1 MTKRII
7 ILILFFSILSQLVIV
22 DDLKANTAEQRLIEV
37 EKQLQAVANQIKQ
50 YEGEKTNLEKAI
62 LSNDSALNQVNSEL
76 AEVQARLVKAEEALA
91 EALAGYDQSLENL
104 AAVQQNII
112 QEQTKLGKIKNEIT
126 DVKDEL
132 FETQKNLNLAKEDL
146 QEQAVELYI
155 NGVMSP
161 STALFIDLNEL
172 SDFLAALGYASS
184 IVDSAYEIVEQLN
197 AFERLAETQTE
208 FLTIRE
214 EERETSI
221 TNLQEEEEKKNQISI
236 EAEEFADDVE
246 RKKNIVESEKR
257 QVENKKARVL
267 AERQK
272 AQKLLNQANQQLE
285 KLDKEHA
292 DLEKLE
298 DAIQADI
305 DRLMSVGGVAP
316 GKLSWPI
323 TGSYVSSGYKWRRLG
338 GTTSFHGAIDIPSST
353 GTPIKAAAG
362 GVVIVARYYGAAGR
376 TVFIDHGGGMTTL
389 YFHMNK
395 IYVSVGQT
403 VVTGDVIGSVGT
415 TGRTTGPHLHF
426 EVRLKNPSSVNCSRP
441 YLDPTSRGRMNP
453 YCFLDG

>member
-62 LSNDSALNQVNSEL
+62 LSNDSALKQVNSEL
-76 AEVQARLVKAEEALA
+76 AQVQARLVKAEEALE

-246 RKKNIVESEKR
+246 MKKNIVESEKR

>member
-1 MTKRII
+1 MNKRAII
-7 ILILFFSILSQLVIV
+7 SVLFFSLIIQLVLV
-22 DDLKANTAEQRLIEV
+22 DDLNANTAEERLIEV

-50 YEGEKTNLEKAI
+50 YEGEKTNLEKNI
-62 LSNDSALNQVNSEL
+62 LANDSALNQVNREL
-76 AEVQARLVKAEEALA
+76 TQVQSRLIEAEKDLQ
-91 EALAGYDQSLENL
+91 EALAGYDESLENL

-112 QEQTKLGKIKNEIT
+112 QEQTKLGKIKSEIT
-126 DVKDEL
+126 DVKEEL
-132 FETQKNLNLAKEDL
+132 FETQKSLNLAKEDL
-146 QEQAVELYI
+146 QEQAVKLYI

-214 EERETSI
+214 TERETTI
-221 TNLQEEEEKKNQISI
+221 TNLQDEEEKKNQISI

-257 QVENKKARVL
+257 QVENKKAKVL
-267 AERQK
+267 DERRK
-272 AQKLLNQANQQLE
+272 AQNLLNQANKQLE

-403 VVTGDVIGSVGT
+403 VVTGDTIGSVGT

-426 EVRLKNPSSVNCSRP
+426 EVRLKNPASANCSLP

-453 YCFLDG
+453 YCFLD

>member
-1 MTKRII
+1 MSRRII
-7 ILILFFSILSQLVIV
+7 IPILLFSLLSQTVLV
-22 DDLKANTAEQRLIEV
+22 DDLNANTAEERLIEV

-50 YEGEKTNLEKAI
+50 YEGEKTNLEKNI
-62 LSNDSALNQVNSEL
+62 LANDSALNQVNREL
-76 AEVQARLVKAEEALA
+76 AEVQTRLVKAEQELD

-126 DVKDEL
+126 DVKEDL
-132 FETQKNLNLAKEDL
+132 FETQKSLNIAKEDL

-172 SDFLAALGYASS
+172 SEFLAALGYASS

-197 AFERLAETQTE
+197 AFERLSETQTE
-208 FLTIRE
+208 FLTVRE

-221 TNLQEEEEKKNQISI
+221 TNLQEEEEKKNKISI

-246 RKKNIVESEKR
+246 TKKNIVESEKL
-257 QVENKKARVL
+257 QVENKKASVL
-267 AERQK
+267 TERRN
-272 AQKLLNQANQQLE
+272 AQNLLNQANKQLE

-403 VVTGDVIGSVGT
+403 VVTGDTIGSVGT

-426 EVRLKNPSSVNCSRP
+426 EVRLKNPSSVECSLP

-453 YCFLDG
+453 YCFLD